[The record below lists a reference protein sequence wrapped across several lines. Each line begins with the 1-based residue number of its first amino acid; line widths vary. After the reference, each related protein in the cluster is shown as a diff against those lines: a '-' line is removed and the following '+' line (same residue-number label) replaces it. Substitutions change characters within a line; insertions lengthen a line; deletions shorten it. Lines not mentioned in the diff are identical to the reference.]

1 MAKNYLDEFDEL
13 YSRKFG
19 SGEKVKTPVFALN
32 GHIIENYF
40 CPEDNCADQIIRLIN
55 KSEKSI
61 DFMYFSFTDDNIG
74 NALLA
79 RKDQIKIMGVFEK
92 QQNSPLYS
100 EYQKLLDAGIKVR
113 VDGNKYKMHN
123 KVMIIDGKIVAFG
136 SYNPTAN
143 GNKENDEN
151 LVIDHTPSLALQFEK
166 EFERVY
172 SLGIQ

>member
-1 MAKNYLDEFDEL
+1 ML
-13 YSRKFG
+13 
-19 SGEKVKTPVFALN
+19 
-32 GHIIENYF
+32 I
-40 CPEDNCADQIIRLIN
+40 DNILIN
-55 KSEKSI
+55 LNCLNLRNIIKEYKNVCI
-61 DFMYFSFTDDNIG
+61 VKDVIGKITSFTDDNIG